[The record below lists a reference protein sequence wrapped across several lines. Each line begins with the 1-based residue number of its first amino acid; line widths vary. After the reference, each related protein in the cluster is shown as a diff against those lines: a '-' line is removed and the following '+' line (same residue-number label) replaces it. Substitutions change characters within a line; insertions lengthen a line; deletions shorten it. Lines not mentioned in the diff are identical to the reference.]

1 MANINMCFKTRHR
14 VREKIDKDAHAIH
27 EIVKKYT
34 DNCLL
39 YIAYSNSEIK
49 FNVYELDIN
58 QRASFMAD
66 LCAQI
71 YEKQELVAVDL
82 TYYAIT

>member
-1 MANINMCFKTRHR
+1 MANIQMCFKTRHKN
-14 VREKIDKDAHAIH
+14 REKIDEDAHAIY
-27 EIVKKYT
+27 EIVNKYT
-34 DNCLL
+34 DNCL
-39 YIAYSNSEIK
+39 YIAYSNSEIM
-49 FNVYELDIN
+49 FNVYKLDIN

>member
-1 MANINMCFKTRHR
+1 MTNIQMCFKTRHKN
-14 VREKIDKDAHAIH
+14 REKIDEDAHAIY
-27 EIVKKYT
+27 EIVNKYT
-34 DNCLL
+34 DKCI

-49 FNVYELDIN
+49 FNVYKLDIN
-58 QRASFMAD
+58 QRASLVAD

-71 YEKQELVAVDL
+71 YEKQELMAVDL

>member
-1 MANINMCFKTRHR
+1 MANIQMSFKSRHKN
-14 VREKIDKDAHAIH
+14 REKIDEDAHAIY
-27 EIVKKYT
+27 EIVNKYT
-34 DNCLL
+34 DKCL
-39 YIAYSNSEIK
+39 YMAYSNSEIK
-49 FNVYELDIN
+49 FNVYGLDIN